1 LNHIRKF
8 KVFNGKQK
16 RRRIYRLKK
25 HRDKRLSI
33 IQRKYRD
40 LIYQS
45 YQVRLPQIFSIRD
58 NTIETIKFIN
68 DLKKI
73 KTNRQRIFINLN
85 GVTDIT
91 NGSIALLVSVVNEL
105 SSRGYRISGNKP
117 RDGETKKNGEISFF
131 SHMSGDIEYENQLQ
145 LIQF

>member
-1 LNHIRKF
+1 MNLNMFLILRWLNHIRKF

-85 GVTDIT
+85 GVRDIT
-91 NGSIALLVSVVNEL
+91 NGSIVLLVSVVNEL

-131 SHMSGDIEYENQLQ
+131 FTYEW
-145 LIQF
+145 